1 MDFLHNNCA
10 IPRDRMFSS
19 SSVAFAPQFMAATN
33 GHGADVVLNTLTGDI
48 LHESWRC
55 IADNGRFIELSRKD
69 SMGRNSLSMEPFS
82 RNACYRSFD
91 LSHKSVTHVVSQRYV
106 RRDAVAS
113 EYILTRVQAAGS
125 DHEARQ

>member
-1 MDFLHNNCA
+1 MDFLHEHCG

-19 SSVAFAPQFMAATN
+19 DSVNFAPLFMAATH

-69 SMGRNSLSMEPFS
+69 SMGRNSLCMEPFS

-91 LSHKSVTHVVSQRYV
+91 LSYKSVTHATSQR
-106 RRDAVAS
+106 
-113 EYILTRVQAAGS
+113 
-125 DHEARQ
+125 